1 MAKVITFG
9 IQKGGSAKTT
19 SAGIIG
25 YLLSLRYK
33 VLACDMDSQG
43 NLTELLMQR
52 NIYDFHGRTIL
63 EAMKQ
68 KDARPYIHPVTDTL
82 DMLTAEDLLAT
93 FPRYLY
99 QEYRGGNP
107 AYVLRDTLRPVMSQY
122 DFIVIDT
129 PPALGDQTINA
140 LAASDGVVILYE
152 TSKFA
157 YSALERF
164 VETVV
169 HVQEKLN
176 PKLEVYGILP
186 CMIDSRRTDTKALL
200 DLAREEY
207 GDLVFQTIIKR
218 RAATGR
224 LPIHGFTN
232 NPEVVEACEQYV
244 EFLDKELMPRVRQKE
259 NA

>member
-19 SAGIIG
+19 SAGIVS
-25 YLLSLRYK
+25 YLLSLRHK

-107 AYVLRDTLRPVMSQY
+107 AYVLRDTLQPVMSQY

-169 HVQEKLN
+169 HCQEKLN

-186 CMIDSRRTDTKALL
+186 CLTADERIPKHCWTLQGRNMGIWYSRPSSNEKP
-200 DLAREEY
+200 
-207 GDLVFQTIIKR
+207 R
-218 RAATGR
+218 RAAFPFTGSQTIQR
-224 LPIHGFTN
+224 WWRPANSTLNFWI
-232 NPEVVEACEQYV
+232 
-244 EFLDKELMPRVRQKE
+244 RS
-259 NA
+259 